1 MCDRRKSG
9 RPGPPKTCLTV
20 EDNPIGFTSQRKTWT
35 KKQEAEKV
43 TVGLNRD
50 ETVVMLKGVP
60 AEVCENCGEYFILD
74 RLNIRRI
81 IMSSIPNP
89 KGTGIHPEK

>member
-1 MCDRRKSG
+1 
-9 RPGPPKTCLTV
+9 
-20 EDNPIGFTSQRKTWT
+20 
-35 KKQEAEKV
+35 
-43 TVGLNRD
+43 
-50 ETVVMLKGVP
+50 MLKGVP